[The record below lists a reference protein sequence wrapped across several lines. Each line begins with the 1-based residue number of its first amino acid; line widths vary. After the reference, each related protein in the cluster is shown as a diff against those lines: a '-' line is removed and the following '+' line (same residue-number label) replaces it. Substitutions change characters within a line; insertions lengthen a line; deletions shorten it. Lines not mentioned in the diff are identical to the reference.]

1 MILGFFVDLLGLL
14 LGGPHRFGRR
24 VSLELPGLMQS
35 SRRFQWRSGRPGQS
49 DTANSRSHLLLLLRA
64 THDCCGV
71 GRLIR
76 EAEGEDTIA
85 DAVVGRY
92 HLAKASSILTSRI
105 PYIGRP
111 VELNGHISQ
120 NTTSMHPV
128 SFAANRLLDA
138 VAEQQSFNIR
148 RWLIKWL
155 ES

>member
-1 MILGFFVDLLGLL
+1 MILGFFVDLSGLL
-14 LGGPHRFGRR
+14 IGGPHRFGRM

-49 DTANSRSHLLLLLRA
+49 DTANSRSHLLLLLLLLRA

-76 EAEGEDTIA
+76 EAEREDPIA

-92 HLAKASSILTSRI
+92 HFTKASSILTSRL
-105 PYIGRP
+105 PYIGHP

-120 NTTSMHPV
+120 NTTFMHPV

-138 VAEQQSFNIR
+138 VAEQQSSNIR
-148 RWLIKWL
+148 R
-155 ES
+155 